1 MVHYAP
7 PVYNYIGSKINL
19 LGFIQECIESYTACK
34 LAGMQSVADAFCGT
48 GAVSYMFLANNIGR
62 VVSNDLQ
69 KYAYIM
75 TSTIDTKALDMK
87 KLSAILGEI
96 NSQIQGDLVVCE
108 SDFIAGSFTEIGDD
122 KRKYFTE
129 KNGVRIDRARQI
141 IEAQLV
147 RKRVGIA
154 EYNFL
159 LKCLL
164 HAVIKVSNITCVYGA
179 YLKAF
184 KEAALQDLRMTS
196 DIYELQK
203 FVLEGVKSEHVCYN
217 KDVFEFLADIN
228 GGEGMDIVYL
238 DPPYSTRR
246 YDTSYHLLETISLYD
261 KPVLRGKTGLRP
273 EPEKPHF
280 TSKTGAYNDFEKLF
294 EMIKSKYVFLSYS
307 SDGNVSREDM
317 ITIMS
322 KYFCD
327 VKCYETYYKR
337 VKTKMT
343 DNSVSQPNVK
353 EYIFAGRRGRSN
365 ENQVKRD
372 AVDKKED
379 NKNISESM
387 ATICDEI
394 ANISR
399 LFAAAFRNGS
409 VGL

>member
-19 LGFIQECIESYTACK
+19 LGFIQECIESYTTFK
-34 LAGMQSVADAFCGT
+34 LKDMASVVDAFCGT
-48 GAVSYMFLANNIGR
+48 GAVSYMFLANDIDR

-75 TSTIDTKALDMK
+75 TSTIDSKALDMK
-87 KLSAILGEI
+87 KISAILDDI

-108 SDFIAGSFTEIGDD
+108 SDFIATSFTEIGDD

-129 KNGVRIDRARQI
+129 KNGLRIDRARQI

-184 KEAALQDLRMTS
+184 KEAALQDLRLTS
-196 DIYELQK
+196 DIDELQK
-203 FVLEGVKSEHVCYN
+203 FVLKGVKSTHICHN

-261 KPVLRGKTGLRP
+261 KPLLRGKTGLRP
-273 EPEKPHF
+273 EPEKAHF

-337 VKTKMT
+337 VKTKST
-343 DNSVSQPNVK
+343 DNSVAQPTVK
-353 EYIFAGRRGRSN
+353 EYIFAGRRGGS
-365 ENQVKRD
+365 NQVHEKTD
-372 AVDKKED
+372 ASQN
-379 NKNISESM
+379 NKSISDSL
-387 ATICDEI
+387 ANICDEI
-394 ANISR
+394 ANIAS
-399 LFAAAFRNGS
+399 LFAEAFRNGS
-409 VGL
+409 RMKI